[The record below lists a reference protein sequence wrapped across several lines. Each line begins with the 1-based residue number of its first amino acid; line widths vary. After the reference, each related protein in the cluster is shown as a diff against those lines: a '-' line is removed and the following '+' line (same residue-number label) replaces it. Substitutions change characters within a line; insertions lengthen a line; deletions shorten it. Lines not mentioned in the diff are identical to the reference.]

1 MTIENS
7 DATPILHEVF
17 SVRAT
22 QDADIFHVDVELTD
36 MNGERYR
43 CVYVSA
49 PGDDFGL
56 APTVRN
62 WLIDNE
68 HAYEVLPYVAP
79 TAEQIRA
86 GMQPI
91 TRRQL
96 RLTLVRNGFSLDTIT
111 ATIAA
116 LPAGQVKDEAQ
127 IEWEDSTT
135 FERLNPT
142 LLTIAS
148 ALELSP
154 EAVDTMWNEAIAA

>member
-1 MTIENS
+1 MTIQNEIS
-7 DATPILHEVF
+7 APILHEVF

-22 QDADIFHVDVELTD
+22 KEDGVYTLDVELTD

-43 CVYVSA
+43 CDYFSG
-49 PGDDFGL
+49 PDDNFGL
-56 APTVRN
+56 NPFIRS
-62 WLIDNE
+62 WLAENE
-68 HAYEVLPYVAP
+68 YEIQPYVPP
-79 TAEQIRA
+79 TAEAMRA
-86 GMQPI
+86 SMQPI

-96 RLTLVRNGFSLDTIT
+96 RLTLVRNGYSLDTIA

-116 LPAGQVKDEAQ
+116 LPAGPHKDEAQ

-135 FERLNPT
+135 LDRLNPT

-154 EAVDTMWNEAIAA
+154 ETVDLMWTEALAA